1 MDSHPGGRSILKN
14 WAGRE
19 STEEF
24 ARYHRNADQ
33 CIEDYD
39 YLRIGRMV
47 EETTPDQLDEYE
59 VALNGMVY
67 DLRREFLT
75 LSSLQSQWLGP
86 FQAGRVSL
94 TKSRAKSPVGVG
106 RAA

>member
-1 MDSHPGGRSILKN
+1 MPKCKNLSRSIFVDLAQDYMDSHPGGRNILKN

-39 YLRIGRMV
+39 YLRLGRMV
-47 EETTPDQLDEYE
+47 EETTPDQLADYE

-67 DLRREFLT
+67 DLRREFFIIAIPLFPIPDA
-75 LSSLQSQWLGP
+75 L
-86 FQAGRVSL
+86 F
-94 TKSRAKSPVGVG
+94 
-106 RAA
+106 

>member
-1 MDSHPGGRSILKN
+1 MDSHPGGRNLLKA

-47 EETTPDQLDEYE
+47 EETTPDQLTDYE

-75 LSSLQSQWLGP
+75 PRSHYSQWLGP
-86 FQAGRVSL
+86 PSSRV
-94 TKSRAKSPVGVG
+94 
-106 RAA
+106 

>member
-1 MDSHPGGRSILKN
+1 MRSDILQDFMDSHPGGRNILKN

-24 ARYHRNADQ
+24 ARYHRNADR

-47 EETTPDQLDEYE
+47 EETTPDQLADYE
-59 VALNGMVY
+59 VAVNGLVY
-67 DLRREFLT
+67 DLRREFLIFSA
-75 LSSLQSQWLGP
+75 LHS
-86 FQAGRVSL
+86 
-94 TKSRAKSPVGVG
+94 
-106 RAA
+106 